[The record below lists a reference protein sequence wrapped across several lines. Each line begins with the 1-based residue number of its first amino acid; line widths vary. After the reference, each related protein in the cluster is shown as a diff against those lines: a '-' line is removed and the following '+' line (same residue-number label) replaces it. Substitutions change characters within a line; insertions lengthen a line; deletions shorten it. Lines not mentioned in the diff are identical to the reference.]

1 MASKNYLTKEQIA
14 DYEML
19 CHERNN
25 GQLLTPD
32 GIRFI
37 CEACNYDA
45 EKIGQHFLELL
56 PQICP
61 KDQ

>member
-14 DYEML
+14 DYEKL

-32 GIRFI
+32 RHIWP
-37 CEACNYDA
+37 NDD
-45 EKIGQHFLELL
+45 LL
-56 PQICP
+56 VR
-61 KDQ
+61 KVASSG